1 MNTITSQHPIR
12 RSLAVSALALAAAF
26 AVPAFAASPAAHPN
40 YGTSVPAGQA
50 DREIRLDSATRWVNV
65 HQNETIRFVVGTQSF
80 MWKFDTLGTPT
91 FDLNQVAPA
100 GVLGRAPITVYVAP
114 DPRYSGQ

>member
-1 MNTITSQHPIR
+1 MNTITSQHTIR
-12 RSLAVSALALAAAF
+12 RSLAVSALALAVAV
-26 AVPAFAASPAAHPN
+26 AVPAFAAHPAANPN
-40 YGTSVPAGQA
+40 YGTPVHAGQA

-65 HQNETIRFVVGTQSF
+65 QHNEAIRFVVGTQSF

-100 GVLGRAPITVYVAP
+100 GARGGAPITVYVAP
-114 DPRYSGQ
+114 DPRYMY